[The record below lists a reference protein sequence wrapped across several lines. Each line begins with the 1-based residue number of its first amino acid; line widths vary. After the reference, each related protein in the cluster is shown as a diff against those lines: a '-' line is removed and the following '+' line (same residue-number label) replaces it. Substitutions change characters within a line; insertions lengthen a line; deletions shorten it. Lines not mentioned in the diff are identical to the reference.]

1 MTPLFFRVP
10 FPVGSRPPPLLR
22 DAFRAEMVTHSLSP
36 SRPFFLLRRNDSQ
49 GVRPGGGGA
58 AHPGSSTVRRT
69 LSIPKE
75 FPGLLEL
82 SSSELSAMLTD
93 RTAFAKFLHGTDGA
107 KEARAFT
114 RDLRHEI
121 EGMCRVNIE
130 MAEEAA
136 DLRGQMQVIRSCD
149 MQPVKEAYE
158 AVKARVDELR
168 GRRDLSA
175 VLAGLKERA
184 AASDE
189 ASERLSEELVEGKV
203 NMDDF
208 VERYMKMREAYHRD
222 AVRATVVEPHVQ
234 QQQQQQQQRQQPP
247 PPPPPPP
254 RQQQQRIR
262 QSTPSVR
269 YPGM

>member
-1 MTPLFFRVP
+1 M
-10 FPVGSRPPPLLR
+10 
-22 DAFRAEMVTHSLSP
+22 
-36 SRPFFLLRRNDSQ
+36 
-49 GVRPGGGGA
+49 
-58 AHPGSSTVRRT
+58 RRT

-82 SSSELSAMLTD
+82 SSSELSTLLTD
-93 RTAFAKFLHGTDGA
+93 PAAFAKFLHGTDGA

-114 RDLRHEI
+114 RDIRHEI
-121 EGMCRVNIE
+121 EDMCRVNIE

-158 AVKARVDELR
+158 AVKKRVDELR
-168 GRRDLSA
+168 ARCDLRG

-208 VERYMKMREAYHRD
+208 VERYRKLREAHHRD
-222 AVRATVVEPHVQ
+222 VVRANVVEPHVQ
-234 QQQQQQQQRQQPP
+234 RQNQQQQPP

-254 RQQQQRIR
+254 RGQGH
-262 QSTPSVR
+262 R